1 VLKKAKKVN
10 QEKKPEEPKGDFLEA
25 HK

>member
-1 VLKKAKKVN
+1 MAKKVN